1 MSGVPWIAAA
11 VHLRRNG
18 STLKQIAEEIS
29 VPLSTMRPYLLSAMT
44 EDEYLSLKKPTR
56 NSERADRIRLAIRE
70 GERSMASIAEDEGVS
85 RQYVYSVKWKLEGA
99 VDKAIKDLGDKDYVD
114 DKVGILQ
121 SQDESNKAIEEIER
135 MLDV

>member
-1 MSGVPWIAAA
+1 M
-11 VHLRRNG
+11 
-18 STLKQIAEEIS
+18 
-29 VPLSTMRPYLLSAMT
+29 
-44 EDEYLSLKKPTR
+44 KKPTR

-121 SQDESNKAIEEIER
+121 SQDERNKAIEEIER

>member
-1 MSGVPWIAAA
+1 
-11 VHLRRNG
+11 
-18 STLKQIAEEIS
+18 
-29 VPLSTMRPYLLSAMT
+29 
-44 EDEYLSLKKPTR
+44 
-56 NSERADRIRLAIRE
+56 LAIRE

-121 SQDESNKAIEEIER
+121 SQDERNKAIEEIER